1 MNDHD
6 KFDCHIIKEMIINNK
21 LSIYRLNQKE
31 LNLLIDYEMDLIA
44 ESPVKIDNSF
54 LNLCLDALKKYEN
67 YDEIIS
73 LEEQRKIGEK
83 TYQKFL
89 EKKSNDASLTIRK
102 VPSFRKTIRYFIAAA
117 ILLVALTATV
127 AAVWNPFVSWLKE
140 RKLIDVEQGEVLE
153 NDEGSFAS
161 DTYRSFSSIDE
172 MEYALD
178 LHIEIFDHISSSPKS
193 IKFTTQGT
201 EKTIIAQYNIEQKEV
216 YMKIYLENAPYK
228 QEAMENSELEIIT
241 INEIDGYIIKRNEVQ
256 FITFKDKY
264 VYIIISDSLNTIIQ
278 FMEG

>member
-21 LSIYRLNQKE
+21 LSIYRLNQEE
-31 LNLLIDYEMDLIA
+31 LDLLIDYEMDLIA
-44 ESPVKIDNSF
+44 ESPVKTDNSF

-67 YDEIIS
+67 HDDMIS

-89 EKKSNDASLTIRK
+89 EQKSNDVSLAIIK
-102 VPSFRKTIRYFIAAA
+102 VPSFRKTVRYFIAAA

-140 RKLIDVEQGEVLE
+140 RKLIDVKQGEVLE
-153 NDEGSFAS
+153 NDDSNLTSDIHQSFA
-161 DTYRSFSSIDE
+161 SIDE
-172 MEYALD
+172 MENALGV
-178 LHIEIFDHISSSPKS
+178 HIEIFDHISALPEL
-193 IKFTTQGT
+193 IKLTTQGN
-201 EKTIIAQYNIEQKEV
+201 EKKIIIQYNIKQEQIILT
-216 YMKIYLENAPYK
+216 IYLENPPYH
-228 QEAMENSELEIIT
+228 QETMMKSKFEKKTFYNLQWHIVPSDHIQLIAFIDTYTYNISGSSLDIILE
-241 INEIDGYIIKRNEVQ
+241 
-256 FITFKDKY
+256 
-264 VYIIISDSLNTIIQ
+264 

>member
-73 LEEQRKIGEK
+73 LEEQHKIGEK

-102 VPSFRKTIRYFIAAA
+102 VPSFRKTIRYLIAAA

-140 RKLIDVEQGEVLE
+140 RKLIDVKQGEVLE
-153 NDEGSFAS
+153 NDDGSFAS
-161 DTYRSFSSIDE
+161 DIHQNFSSIDK
-172 MEYALD
+172 MEDELGIH
-178 LHIEIFDHISSSPKS
+178 LELFDNIPFSPEL
-193 IKFTTQGT
+193 IKLTTQGN
-201 EKTIIAQYNIEQKEV
+201 EKAIITQYNINQEQIILT
-216 YMKIYLENAPYK
+216 IYLENAPYS
-228 QEAMENSELEIIT
+228 QEAIMKSQFEKKT
-241 INEIDGYIIKRNEVQ
+241 IYNLQWYVVPSDHIQLIAFIDEYTYN
-256 FITFKDKY
+256 
-264 VYIIISDSLNTIIQ
+264 ISGSSLDILLK